1 MPRFT
6 VSPRAAA
13 LPLLLFALL
22 LLVAACGADSG
33 AATSPSATDTLP
45 PAPLATSAATATS
58 GAPTSTSADVSV
70 SDFQFSPDA
79 ISVKAGA
86 TVVWTNTATATPHT
100 VTSDTGAFNH
110 TLNPGDSFRFTFTK
124 AGTFHYHCSIHP
136 SMTAVV
142 TVTG

>member
-1 MPRFT
+1 MPRFN

-13 LPLLLFALL
+13 LPLVLFALL
-22 LLVAACGADSG
+22 LLLAACGTDTS
-33 AATSPSATDTLP
+33 AATLPAATDTLP
-45 PAPLATSAATATS
+45 PAPSATTAATATRGAATS
-58 GAPTSTSADVSV
+58 GADVSV
-70 SDFQFSPDA
+70 GDFQFSPDT
-79 ISVKAGA
+79 ISVKVGS
-86 TVVWTNTATATPHT
+86 TVDWTNTSTDTPHT

-136 SMTAVV
+136 SMTAII